1 MNPQT
6 NTTDELIVILCTVPS
21 LEVGESLAH
30 GLVEAQH
37 AACVN
42 VISGVLSVYRW
53 DGAVQKEHEAQ
64 LLIKTRASRFEHV
77 SSYHREHHPYEVPE
91 ILALP
96 IRGGAEAYVQWVL
109 ESTP

>member
-1 MNPQT
+1 M
-6 NTTDELIVILCTVPS
+6 DEPIVILCTVPNS
-21 LEVGESLAH
+21 EIGESLAR

-42 VISGVLSVYRW
+42 IASGVLSIYRW
-53 DGAVQKEHEAQ
+53 NGAVQKEHEAQ
-64 LLIKTRASRFEHV
+64 LLIKTRASRLERV
-77 SSYHREHHPYEVPE
+77 STYLREHHPYEVPE

-96 IRGGAEAYVQWVL
+96 TQGGSSAYARWIF